1 MAFKAHPTQASIYL
15 SNFLLSS
22 SVSPNLHYC
31 HVVIKPVHLLF
42 SPNLHSL
49 KLVTSIILQNL
60 FFFKENP
67 VRILLPPLN
76 FPLIVCKERDYS
88 AIWSE
93 AHWVH
98 KKALILVHLTVI
110 CIWVQK
116 LVLLLPMATHSS
128 ILAWR
133 IPWTEEPGQYSPRG
147 RKESDT
153 TEQLHSLT

>member
-1 MAFKAHPTQASIYL
+1 MLLLCSELQWFLHTYFKKELSMAFKAHPTQASIYL

-22 SVSPNLHYC
+22 SVSPSLHYC
-31 HVVIKPVHLLF
+31 HVAIKPVHLLF

-67 VRILLPPLN
+67 VQILLPPLN
-76 FPLIVCKERDYS
+76 FPLIIYKERDYS

-98 KKALILVHLTVI
+98 KKALILVHPTVI
-110 CIWVQK
+110 CIWVQN
-116 LVLLLPMATHSS
+116 LFLLLPSYMR
-128 ILAWR
+128 L
-133 IPWTEEPGQYSPRG
+133 G
-147 RKESDT
+147 K
-153 TEQLHSLT
+153 SLYLLKNGTI